1 MSFSGITVKHRSQ
14 EVEALKTFL
23 MYSLIGSLT
32 LHIGLLASGIG
43 SLLVRV
49 PKEQYEPIELVIL
62 DPVDPPEEKPEKPP
76 EIIPEKIKIPEPTK
90 IVTSRV
96 TPITP
101 VKIEPTFSQPAVAPQ
116 QQQPTVTP
124 PAPKVESVKAPPVP
138 QPTQPTVS
146 QPPPP
151 TTSPRQESVAKLESL
166 LTSTTRSSESP
177 IAVPQTNQ
185 ASEQL
190 RGTLS
195 GLRDSRVTQSSNTV
209 ASGTVTNNNTNNN
222 TSNNTRV
229 QRSPVAVAPTAPST
243 PQIKTQPQNNS
254 GGNSRGS
261 GDGRAACT
269 QCSASY
275 PEFAKRRGIEGRVEV
290 AVDTD
295 AKGNVTNVRIVN
307 SSGDSRL
314 DKETLRQA
322 RNWKLKP
329 SENGRQGVPIS
340 TNFALEG
347 SRRHRQLQERK
358 KKEQEQ
364 ARLRSLE
371 RAASSSTP
379 TPSPNTPAT
388 NTTSEPT
395 VRARREITPTA
406 PAAPVTRP
414 AAATP
419 VRQPRQQNTAAG
431 SSSGTTTTPTPS
443 QSNVRN
449 SLRDA
454 QRQRTSTN
462 SAPAPAPRPAPAA
475 VRPAPR
481 PAPAPAPAAQPS
493 TNRRPRPTAST
504 PAPAPAPT
512 PPANTSSSS
521 QNQLRN
527 SLRRSREAAPSEPA
541 SEE

>member
-23 MYSLIGSLT
+23 MYSLISSLT
-32 LHIGLLASGIG
+32 LHIALLASGIG

-90 IVTSRV
+90 IVASRV

-124 PAPKVESVKAPPVP
+124 PAPKVESPPVP

-151 TTSPRQESVAKLESL
+151 TTPPRQESVAKLESL

-185 ASEQL
+185 ASERL

-209 ASGTVTNNNTNNN
+209 ASGTGTNNNISNNI
-222 TSNNTRV
+222 SNNTRV

-307 SSGDSRL
+307 SSGNSRL

-329 SENGRQGVPIS
+329 SENGRQGVSIS

-364 ARLRSLE
+364 ARQRSRE

-419 VRQPRQQNTAAG
+419 VRQPRPLNTATG
-431 SSSGTTTTPTPS
+431 SSSGTSTTPTPS

-449 SLRDA
+449 SLRDT

-481 PAPAPAPAAQPS
+481 PAPAPAAPPS

-504 PAPAPAPT
+504 PAPAPAPAA
-512 PPANTSSSS
+512 PANTSSSS